1 MNIVRPRLQAQ
12 VRRALGRS
20 RAVVLAGPRQ
30 SGKSTLAASLV
41 PRGGARW
48 FDLEN
53 PVDLQRLQE
62 PMTAITALRALAGD
76 PAGPGTDP
84 IVIDEVQLAPGLFPV
99 LRVLIDRSPA
109 NGQFLLLGSASPAL
123 LRQAGESLL
132 GRVEV
137 IEIGGFD
144 LEEAGPARQAE
155 LWLRGG
161 YPRALLAASD
171 ADSLAWRTQ
180 AIQRHVETDLPQF
193 GIKVAAPAMLRFW
206 RMLAHC
212 HGQVWNA
219 ADPARSL
226 AVSEPTVRRHLDVLT
241 QTFMLRQLQPW
252 HQNLGKRQVKAP
264 KLYFRDTGLLHALMG
279 VPTMDDLLAHPRS
292 GASWEGFAL
301 EQVLRIAAPD
311 EAYFWATHNGAE
323 LDLLLFKDG
332 RRIGVEFKRAD
343 APGITPSMR
352 IALHDL
358 QLDRLYVVYPG
369 ERRYALAERM
379 EVVPLA
385 ALLPEA
391 GMPAAQ
397 GAPGGAVR

>member
-1 MNIVRPRLQAQ
+1 MWHSWFMDIARLHLQSQ
-12 VRRALGRS
+12 VRQALARS

-30 SGKSTLAASLV
+30 SGKSTLAAGLV
-41 PRGGARW
+41 PRSGPRW

-53 PVDLQRLQE
+53 PVDLQRLQQ
-62 PMTAITALRALAGD
+62 PMTALTALSQSDPSGGAAGAHS
-76 PAGPGTDP
+76 PAP

-109 NGQFLLLGSASPAL
+109 NGQFLLLGSASPTL

-137 IEIGGFD
+137 IEVGGFD
-144 LEEAGPARQAE
+144 LSEVTPARQSD

-161 YPRALLAASD
+161 YPRSFLAAGDDHSM
-171 ADSLAWRTQ
+171 AWRMQ

-193 GIKVAAPAMLRFW
+193 GVNVAAPAMLRFW

-212 HGQVWNA
+212 HGQIWNA

-226 AVSEPTVRRHLDVLT
+226 GVSEPTVRRYLDVLT

-264 KLYFRDTGLLHALMG
+264 KVYFRDSGLLHALMG
-279 VPTMDDLLAHPRS
+279 TSSLDALLHHPRS

-323 LDLLLFKDG
+323 LDLLLIRAG
-332 RRIGVEFKRAD
+332 ERVGVEFKRAD
-343 APGITPSMR
+343 APGLTRSMV

-358 QLDRLYVVYPG
+358 QLARLYVVYPG
-369 ERRYALAERM
+369 ELRYRLADQV

-385 ALLPEA
+385 ALC
-391 GMPAAQ
+391 
-397 GAPGGAVR
+397 

>member
-1 MNIVRPRLQAQ
+1 MDIPRKRLQSQ
-12 VRRALGRS
+12 VLGALARS

-30 SGKSTLAASLV
+30 SGKSTLAAGLV

-53 PVDLQRLQE
+53 PVDLQRLQQ
-62 PMTAITALRALAGD
+62 PMTALTALLDAPPAAD
-76 PAGPGTDP
+76 PAAATGP

-137 IEIGGFD
+137 VEVSGFD
-144 LEEAGPARQAE
+144 LQEVTPAAQNI

-161 YPRALLAASD
+161 YPRSFLAASD
-171 ADSLAWRTQ
+171 VDSMVWRTQ
-180 AIQRHVETDLPQF
+180 AIQRHVETDLPRF
-193 GIKVAAPAMLRFW
+193 GVNVAAPAMLRFW

-226 AVSEPTVRRHLDVLT
+226 AVSEPTVRRYLDVLT
-241 QTFMLRQLQPW
+241 QTFMVRQLQPW

-279 VPTMDDLLAHPRS
+279 LPDMDALLHHPRS

-323 LDLLLFKDG
+323 LALLLIKDG
-332 RRIGVEFKRAD
+332 RRVGVEFKRAD
-343 APGITPSMR
+343 APGITASMQ
-352 IALHDL
+352 IAMHDL

-369 ERRYALAERM
+369 ELRYALTERI
-379 EVVPLA
+379 EAVPLA
-385 ALLPEA
+385 ALI
-391 GMPAAQ
+391 
-397 GAPGGAVR
+397 

>member
-1 MNIVRPRLQAQ
+1 MDIPRKRLQSQ
-12 VRRALGRS
+12 VLGALARS

-30 SGKSTLAASLV
+30 SGKSTLAAGLV

-53 PVDLQRLQE
+53 PVDLQRLQQ
-62 PMTAITALRALAGD
+62 PMTALTALLDMHPAAD
-76 PAGPGTDP
+76 PAAATGP

-137 IEIGGFD
+137 VEVSGFD
-144 LEEAGPARQAE
+144 LQEVTPAAQNI

-161 YPRALLAASD
+161 YPRSFLAASD
-171 ADSLAWRTQ
+171 VDSMVWRTQ
-180 AIQRHVETDLPQF
+180 AIQRHVETDLPRF
-193 GIKVAAPAMLRFW
+193 GVNLAAPAMLRFW

-226 AVSEPTVRRHLDVLT
+226 AVSEPTVRRYLDVLT
-241 QTFMLRQLQPW
+241 QTFMVRQLQPW

-264 KLYFRDTGLLHALMG
+264 KLYFRDTGLLHALMSL
-279 VPTMDDLLAHPRS
+279 PDMDALLHHPRS

-323 LDLLLFKDG
+323 LDLLLIKDG
-332 RRIGVEFKRAD
+332 RRVGVEFKRAD
-343 APGITPSMR
+343 APGITASMQ
-352 IALHDL
+352 IAMHDL

-369 ERRYALAERM
+369 ERRYALTERI
-379 EVVPLA
+379 EAVPLA
-385 ALLPEA
+385 ALI
-391 GMPAAQ
+391 
-397 GAPGGAVR
+397 

>member
-1 MNIVRPRLQAQ
+1 MDIVRNRLQAQ
-12 VRRALGRS
+12 VQRALARS

-41 PRGGARW
+41 ARTGSRW

-62 PMTAITALRALAGD
+62 PMTALTTLQAQAGAA
-76 PAGPGTDP
+76 AGP
-84 IVIDEVQLAPGLFPV
+84 IVIDKVQLAPGLFPL

-109 NGQFLLLGSASPAL
+109 NGQFLLLGGASPAL

-137 IEIGGFD
+137 IEVGGFD
-144 LEEAGPARQAE
+144 IEEVTPARQDA

-161 YPRALLAASD
+161 YPRAFLADSD

-180 AIQRHVETDLPQF
+180 AIQRHLESDLPQF
-193 GIKVAAPAMLRFW
+193 GVNIAAPALLRFW
-206 RMLAHC
+206 RMLAHF

-226 AVSEPTVRRHLDVLT
+226 AVSEPTVRRWLDVLT

-252 HQNLGKRQVKAP
+252 HQNLGKRQVKTP
-264 KLYFRDTGLLHALMG
+264 KIHFRDTGLLHALMG
-279 VPTMDDLLAHPRS
+279 LPTMDDLLHHPRS

-311 EAYFWATHNGAE
+311 EAFFWATHNGAE
-323 LDLLLFKDG
+323 LDLLLLKG
-332 RRIGVEFKRAD
+332 GQRVGVEFKRAD
-343 APGITPSMR
+343 APGVTPWMK
-352 IALHDL
+352 IALQDL
-358 QLDRLYVVYPG
+358 QLGRLYVVYPG
-369 ERRYALAERM
+369 TLR
-379 EVVPLA
+379 
-385 ALLPEA
+385 
-391 GMPAAQ
+391 
-397 GAPGGAVR
+397 